1 MNLGLPY
8 KGSKNTIA
16 EDLVKCLPRGGK
28 LLDACCGGGAVLM
41 AAAMS
46 GRWDKV
52 VGNDLNA
59 ATIALLDA
67 VLIHKGQIEYEHPP
81 ICTRNDFLRSLQR
94 IENGDFTIQDC
105 VKKYCASFCSD
116 GKTYLYGDDIEEF
129 KTTAEMML
137 SSSKLEDRRKFYR
150 KLMGILFE
158 DFSDEK
164 LHRLYNLRKL
174 KELEQLQRLKRIK
187 RLERLERLERL
198 DIFNID
204 YKEFDVVYFDIPYKG
219 TNKYDFEFDY
229 DRFYDLFTSLNKP
242 AFLSEYD
249 APFNVV
255 ATFDKGMQF
264 AASVGST
271 GKKESLEKLYFN
283 GTMDDYKR
291 LMGQE
296 YRHMGE
302 KQLDIFSDLHEL

>member
-16 EDLVKCLPRGGK
+16 EDLVKCLPRGKK

-46 GRWDKV
+46 LRWEKV
-52 VGNDLNA
+52 VGNDLNP

-81 ICTRNDFLRSLQR
+81 ICTRNDFFHSLQR

-105 VKKYCASFCSD
+105 VNKYCASFGND
-116 GKTYLYGDDIEEF
+116 GKTYMYGKQIEEY
-129 KTTAEMML
+129 KLAAEQMLTADTL
-137 SSSKLEDRRKFYR
+137 DQRRKFYR
-150 KLMGILFE
+150 KFHALINTDDSE
-158 DFSDEK
+158 DKERLQK
-164 LHRLYNLRKL
+164 L
-174 KELEQLQRLKRIK
+174 ESMQRLQSLE
-187 RLERLERLERL
+187 RLERLESLERLERL
-198 DIFNID
+198 DIFSID

-229 DRFYDLFTSLNKP
+229 DRFYDLFKSLKTDLNIN

-249 APFNVV
+249 APFTCVAEFEKRQLMAASVV
-255 ATFDKGMQF
+255 ATKKTSKERLFYN
-264 AASVGST
+264 GSPA
-271 GKKESLEKLYFN
+271 EYRE
-283 GTMDDYKR
+283 
-291 LMGQE
+291 LMGADYAPKVEQTA
-296 YRHMGE
+296 
-302 KQLDIFSDLHEL
+302 LF

>member
-16 EDLVKCLPRGGK
+16 EDLVKCLPRGKK

-81 ICTRNDFLRSLQR
+81 ICTRNDFFLSLQR

-105 VKKYCASFCSD
+105 VNKYCASFGND
-116 GKTYLYGDDIEEF
+116 GKTYMYGKQIEEY
-129 KTTAEMML
+129 KLAAEQMLTADTL
-137 SSSKLEDRRKFYR
+137 DQRRKFYR
-150 KLMGILFE
+150 KFHALINT
-158 DFSDEK
+158 DDSDDKERLQK
-164 LHRLYNLRKL
+164 L
-174 KELEQLQRLKRIK
+174 ESMQRLQS
-187 RLERLERLERL
+187 LERLERLERL
-198 DIFNID
+198 DIFSID

-229 DRFYDLFTSLNKP
+229 DRFYDLFKSLKTDLNIN

-249 APFNVV
+249 APFTCV
-255 ATFDKGMQF
+255 AEFEKTQLM
-264 AASVGST
+264 AASVGAT
-271 GKKESLEKLYFN
+271 KKTSKERLFYN
-283 GTMDDYKR
+283 GSPAEYRD
-291 LMGQE
+291 LMGADYAPRVEQTA
-296 YRHMGE
+296 
-302 KQLDIFSDLHEL
+302 LF

>member
-16 EDLVKCLPRGGK
+16 EDLVKCIPRGKK

-46 GRWDKV
+46 GRWEKV

-67 VLIHKGQIEYEHPP
+67 VLIHKGQIQYEHPP
-81 ICTRNDFLRSLQR
+81 ICTRNDFFQSLQR

-105 VKKYCASFCSD
+105 VNKYCASFGND
-116 GKTYLYGDDIEEF
+116 GKTYLYGADIEEC

-137 SSSKLEDRRKFYR
+137 SSRKIEDRIRFYR
-150 KLMGILFE
+150 KFMGFLLG
-158 DFSDEK
+158 DSSDEK
-164 LHRLYNLRKL
+164 LHRLENLQNL
-174 KELEQLQRLKRIK
+174 NQLERLQ
-187 RLERLERLERL
+187 RLERLERL
-198 DIFNID
+198 DIFNIN
-204 YKEFDVVYFDIPYKG
+204 YSEFDIVYFDIPYKG

-229 DRFYDLFTSLNKP
+229 ERFYDFFASLGKP

-255 ATFDKGMQF
+255 ATFDKEQKM
-264 AASVGST
+264 AARG
-271 GKKESLEKLYFN
+271 GNEKKESLEKLYFN
-283 GTMDDYKR
+283 GTLDDYKR
-291 LMGQE
+291 LMGPE
-296 YRHMGE
+296 YRPMGE
-302 KQLDIFSDLHEL
+302 KQLDIFSD

>member
-16 EDLVKCLPRGGK
+16 EDLVKCLPRGKK

-46 GRWDKV
+46 NRWEKV
-52 VGNDLNA
+52 VGNDLNP

-81 ICTRNDFLRSLQR
+81 ICTRNDFFHSLQR
-94 IENGDFTIQDC
+94 IYNGDFTIQDC
-105 VKKYCASFCSD
+105 VNKYCASFGND
-116 GKTYLYGDDIEEF
+116 GKTYIYGEDIEEL

-137 SSSKLEDRRKFYR
+137 SSSKLEDRRHFYR
-150 KLMGILFE
+150 KFIRFLLG
-158 DFSDEK
+158 DFSDERMHS
-164 LHRLYNLRKL
+164 LLNLQKPDL
-174 KELEQLQRLKRIK
+174 LEQLERIQQLQQ
-187 RLERLERLERL
+187 LERLQRL
-198 DIFNID
+198 DIFDID
-204 YKEFDVVYFDIPYKG
+204 YSEFDIVYFDIPYKG

-229 DRFYDLFTSLNKP
+229 DRFYDLFASLGKP

-249 APFNVV
+249 APFDVV
-255 ATFDKGMQF
+255 ATFDKVQKM

-283 GTMDDYKR
+283 GTLDDYKR
-291 LMGQE
+291 LMGPE
-296 YRHMGE
+296 YRPMGE
-302 KQLDIFSDLHEL
+302 KQLDIFSD